1 MASKLSFKLINIIIL
16 LIPIICQNII
26 NLDEDNYDNEIESS
40 KDFWVIEFYS
50 EKCESCRKFDSMW
63 KILVKKI
70 DYLKIG
76 RINIDE
82 PKGMALANKLNAL
95 ENGIPAIKLIYK
107 NEVNENIMTGDEDPF
122 PRVKV
127 LKKRIDEILKS
138 KRKLEED
145 L

>member
-26 NLDEDNYDNEIESS
+26 NLDEDNYDNEIEAS

-82 PKGMALANKLNAL
+82 PKGMALANILNAL

-138 KRKLEED
+138 KGKLEED

>member
-1 MASKLSFKLINIIIL
+1 MASKLSFKLINIIFL

-26 NLDEDNYDNEIESS
+26 NLDEDNYDNEIEAS

-138 KRKLEED
+138 KGKLEED

>member
-26 NLDEDNYDNEIESS
+26 NLDEDNYDNEIEAS

-138 KRKLEED
+138 KGKLEED

>member
-1 MASKLSFKLINIIIL
+1 
-16 LIPIICQNII
+16 
-26 NLDEDNYDNEIESS
+26 
-40 KDFWVIEFYS
+40 
-50 EKCESCRKFDSMW
+50 MW

-138 KRKLEED
+138 KGKLEED

>member
-16 LIPIICQNII
+16 LIQIICQNII
-26 NLDEDNYDNEIESS
+26 NLDEDNYDNEIEAS

-138 KRKLEED
+138 KGKLEED

>member
-26 NLDEDNYDNEIESS
+26 NLDEDNYDNEIEAS

>member
-26 NLDEDNYDNEIESS
+26 NLDEDNYDNEIEAS

-127 LKKRIDEILKS
+127 LKKRIDEIVKS
-138 KRKLEED
+138 KGKLEED

>member
-26 NLDEDNYDNEIESS
+26 NLDEDNYDNEIEAS

-122 PRVKV
+122 PRVKII
-127 LKKRIDEILKS
+127 KKRIDEILKS
-138 KRKLEED
+138 KGKLEED

>member
-1 MASKLSFKLINIIIL
+1 MDSKLSLKLINIIIIL
-16 LIPIICQNII
+16 NPIICQNII
-26 NLDEDNYDNEIESS
+26 NLDEDNYDNEIEAS

-63 KILVKKI
+63 KILIKKI

-138 KRKLEED
+138 KGKLEED